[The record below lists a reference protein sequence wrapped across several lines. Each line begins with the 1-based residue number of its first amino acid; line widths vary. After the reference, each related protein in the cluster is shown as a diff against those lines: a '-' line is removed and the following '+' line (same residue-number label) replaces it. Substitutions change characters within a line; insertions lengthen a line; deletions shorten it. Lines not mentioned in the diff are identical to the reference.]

1 MDKVD
6 IRRKGGVRRG
16 GNDFQIS
23 NRVPLDHFPGLHRS
37 ILLIAWEDGHDRYMN
52 ISHLHFN
59 V

>member
-1 MDKVD
+1 MGEVG

-37 ILLIAWEDGHDRYMN
+37 ILLLYCGEGW
-52 ISHLHFN
+52 S
-59 V
+59 